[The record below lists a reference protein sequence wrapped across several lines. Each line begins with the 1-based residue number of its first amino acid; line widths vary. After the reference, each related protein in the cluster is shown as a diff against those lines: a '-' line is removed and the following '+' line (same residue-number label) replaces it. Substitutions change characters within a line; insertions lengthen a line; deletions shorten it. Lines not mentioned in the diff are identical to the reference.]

1 MSRYKIGVTEAGDAG
16 LDLSWVDKLSLVDGA
31 ILITKHVTPAFMEA
45 VLENPDKIIVH
56 ATCTGY
62 GGSVLEP
69 NVPTVDEEFE
79 AVMELVERGFPKEKI
94 VIRVDPIIPTKKG
107 IETARDTISLFMSNG
122 FTRFRVSLIDMYP
135 HVRRR
140 FADSSLPSPYAESSF
155 YLSKEQ
161 ISEVDVMLRSLWAN
175 FGWMGT
181 LSIESCAE
189 PGLEETVHCGCV
201 SGTDLELLGLS
212 TLDAD
217 CLGYQR
223 KNCMCYSGKI
233 ELLTHKEVCPH
244 GCLYCYWK

>member
-1 MSRYKIGVTEAGDAG
+1 MSMCKIGVTEAGDAG
-16 LDLSWVDKLSLVDGA
+16 LDLSWVGKLNSVDGA
-31 ILITKHVTPAFMEA
+31 ILITKHITPAFMEA
-45 VLENPDKIIVH
+45 VLANPEKIIVH

-69 NVPTVDEEFE
+69 NVPTVDKEFVS
-79 AVMELVERGFPKEKI
+79 VMELVDKGFPKEKM

-140 FADSSLPSPYAESSF
+140 FAEGGLPSPYVESSF
-155 YLSKEQ
+155 YPSNEQ
-161 ISEVDVMLRSLWAN
+161 ISEVDAMLRSLWAS

-189 PGLEETVHCGCV
+189 PGLEETIHCGCV
-201 SGTDLELLGLS
+201 SRTDLELLGLS
-212 TLDAD
+212 LYDAD
-217 CLGYQR
+217 CMGFQR
-223 KNCMCYSGKI
+223 RECRCYSGKV
-233 ELLTHKEVCPH
+233 ELLSNRKRCPH

>member
-16 LDLSWVDKLSLVDGA
+16 LDLSWVDKLSSVDGA
-31 ILITKHVTPAFMEA
+31 ILITKHITTGFMDA
-45 VLENPDKIIVH
+45 VLANQKKIIVH

-69 NVPTVDEEFE
+69 NVPTVNEEFCS
-79 AVMELVERGFPKEKI
+79 VMELVEKGFHKEKI

-107 IETARDTISLFMSNG
+107 IETARDIISLFLSNG

-135 HVRRR
+135 HVRSR
-140 FADSSLPSPYAESSF
+140 FMQNNLPSPYGESSF
-155 YLSKEQ
+155 YPSKEQ
-161 ISEVDVMLRSLWAN
+161 ISEVDAMLRSLWAS

-212 TLDAD
+212 PYDAD
-217 CLGYQR
+217 CIGFQR
-223 KNCMCYSGKI
+223 RECRCYSGKV
-233 ELLTHKEVCPH
+233 ELLSNKKRCPH